1 MCYSALVLQSFQEY
15 LREMGAMFDYA
26 QAELLLLRRL
36 TDKSIRVPRGF
47 ERNFDNPKSAPEKR
61 IKDLIDQHRAATIT
75 YLEQDLFA
83 QKKRLADAE
92 RKLKTKET
100 KAALNDR
107 RIAAMKIETYL
118 EKLSLLKGSQ
128 AHPDDNR
135 IFPLTYAPIV
145 MNHGGENSLRLARYH
160 LRQKGAPASVDREA
174 PGLYN
179 ARRDNLERFWRR
191 EFGHTHA
198 LMVVD
203 SFFENV
209 DRGGKNVILH
219 FTPRPAHRML
229 VACLYA
235 QWSDPNGSELLSFA
249 AITDEPPEEVRAAG
263 HDRCIIN
270 IKRENTAAW
279 LTPEG
284 RGSPELQAIL
294 SDRQLPHYEHE
305 VMAA

>member
-36 TDKSIRVPRGF
+36 TDKSVRVPRGF
-47 ERNFDNPKSAPEKR
+47 ERNFDSPKSAPEKR
-61 IKDLIDQHRAATIT
+61 IKDLIDQHRAATIGN
-75 YLEQDLFA
+75 LEQDLFA

-100 KAALNDR
+100 KAALNHR
-107 RIAAMKIETYL
+107 RIAATKIETCL
-118 EKLSLLKGSQ
+118 EKLSLLKGTQ

-145 MNHGGENSLRLARYH
+145 VKHGGENVVRLARYH
-160 LRQKGAPASVDREA
+160 LRQKGAPASIDREA

-198 LMVVD
+198 LMVAD

-235 QWSDPNGSELLSFA
+235 QWTDPNGGELLSFA
-249 AITDEPPEEVRAAG
+249 AITDEPPAEVRAAG
-263 HDRCIIN
+263 HDRCIVN
-270 IKRENTAAW
+270 IKRENTDAW
-279 LTPEG
+279 LTPQD
-284 RGSPELQAIL
+284 RSSQELQVIL